1 MVCHVPKL
9 RPFDARVL
17 VGCGVN
23 DPHQLAKMHPTQLL
37 ERVQSFLAT
46 DRGRHILNSGSS
58 YELSR
63 ITNWIVSANR
73 SLGRPNVRVRTVERE
88 SAPFA
93 DLQYPAGHS
102 LYRDLT
108 GGEAAYSPT
117 DEEREELR
125 RRRREREAAREVADK
140 QAERD
145 ELRRRRARAEADAAE
160 RKSKKDRAATR
171 ARPQDRPQRTQAR
184 PVLHTPAA
192 ATTELRF
199 FLNRQ
204 APIVDAPTIGPR
216 LAEKLEAIGIRTVGD
231 LLDGDCD
238 TIADALRIPKVTSQA
253 VRTWQLQSA
262 FVCRVPGLRGHDAQ
276 LLVAAGVE
284 SPEQLATCQPSRL
297 LDPSFSG
304 FANSG
309 RQALPAWQPGT
320 RLERSH

>member
-1 MVCHVPKL
+1 M
-9 RPFDARVL
+9 
-17 VGCGVN
+17 
-23 DPHQLAKMHPTQLL
+23 
-37 ERVQSFLAT
+37 
-46 DRGRHILNSGSS
+46 
-58 YELSR
+58 
-63 ITNWIVSANR
+63 
-73 SLGRPNVRVRTVERE
+73 ERE

-93 DLQYPAGHS
+93 DLQYP
-102 LYRDLT
+102 
-108 GGEAAYSPT
+108 P
-117 DEEREELR
+117 
-125 RRRREREAAREVADK
+125 
-140 QAERD
+140 
-145 ELRRRRARAEADAAE
+145 
-160 RKSKKDRAATR
+160 ATR
-171 ARPQDRPQRTQAR
+171 CIVTSPVAKRLTARRMKNVKNCVAVGENAKPRAKWLISKPNVMNCVVVELVRSRCGRTEVQERSCRNSGATSGSPQRTQAR

-238 TIADALRIPKVTSQA
+238 TIADALRIPKVTSQT

-297 LDPSFSG
+297 LDQVLAVSRTAEGKRYLRGS
-304 FANSG
+304 
-309 RQALPAWQPGT
+309 PAPDLNEVTEWVQWAHSSRAPVR
-320 RLERSH
+320 RLSAVM